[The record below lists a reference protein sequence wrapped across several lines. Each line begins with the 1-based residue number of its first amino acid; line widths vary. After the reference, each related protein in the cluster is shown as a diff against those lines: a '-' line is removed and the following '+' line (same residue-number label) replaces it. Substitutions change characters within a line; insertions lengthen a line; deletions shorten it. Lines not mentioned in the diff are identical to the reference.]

1 MLKGQFKRTKK
12 DKRTKGQ
19 KENLRKKI
27 FFQIMLHEV
36 LKGCKKLYLLMKP
49 DVKQQQIKELI
60 AVSYNFFKKHLQN
73 LK

>member
-19 KENLRKKI
+19 KENLQKKN
-27 FFQIMLHEV
+27 FFQMLHEV

-49 DVKQQQIKELI
+49 NVKQQQIKELV